1 MVKVLPEDFKKFLK
15 NNSGKKF
22 AVACHSKP
30 DVDAVASAFA
40 ISRLFPGSVIV
51 TPDEMNKGATL
62 LCEKLNI
69 KTQLIKK
76 ITRASFD
83 GLIVTDVS
91 NYTLLPEA
99 REWHV
104 VAVFDHHQAEGRD
117 MKADNYFV
125 DSGSPS
131 TAELIATLLENKFDS
146 DVAFA
151 LCCAIIADGARFKSA
166 RVNTFATL
174 ARLME
179 IAGGS
184 YSEMLG
190 YAEPEFDSDVK
201 IAVLKAMQRVKF
213 VYSAGYVVATSEVG
227 MSESDSASLISEAAD
242 VAFVANWKD
251 AEKETRI
258 SARARKNVIVPLH
271 EVMAAVA
278 KEVGGAGGG
287 HAKAAGASLKCHSDV
302 ALAKCVEVFVRKA
315 EGI

>member
-1 MVKVLPEDFKKFLK
+1 
-15 NNSGKKF
+15 
-22 AVACHSKP
+22 
-30 DVDAVASAFA
+30 
-40 ISRLFPGSVIV
+40 
-51 TPDEMNKGATL
+51 
-62 LCEKLNI
+62 
-69 KTQLIKK
+69 
-76 ITRASFD
+76 
-83 GLIVTDVS
+83 
-91 NYTLLPEA
+91 
-99 REWHV
+99 
-104 VAVFDHHQAEGRD
+104 
-117 MKADNYFV
+117 
-125 DSGSPS
+125 
-131 TAELIATLLENKFDS
+131 
-146 DVAFA
+146 
-151 LCCAIIADGARFKSA
+151 
-166 RVNTFATL
+166 
-174 ARLME
+174 ME